1 MNSLDEANS
10 FMNLGGEEER
20 QEDQEPEQEKG
31 NNDSTENS
39 AWAGMNQFAPIAQD
53 WNADYNTGGWSDA
66 AWGYG
71 GFYALSKIQK
81 TKHTCEGDCEYGYP
95 EVDSKRDKRIRI

>member
-10 FMNLGGEEER
+10 SMNLGGGEDK

-31 NNDSTENS
+31 NSDSTENS
-39 AWAGMNQFAPIAQD
+39 AWAGI
-53 WNADYNTGGWSDA
+53 NTGGWSDS

-71 GFYALSKIQK
+71 GFCVLNKS
-81 TKHTCEGDCEYGYP
+81 P
-95 EVDSKRDKRIRI
+95 RDEARV